1 MKGLDSL
8 DWVVITAYFVI
19 LLGVAWWVIKQKQ
32 KNTIKA
38 LRTPAQIRE
47 EMRQLKALRPD
58 HCRTTQDWIALQRFQ
73 ELYAEWIESVVVS
86 SDHKKDQS

>member
-1 MKGLDSL
+1 MVSTKPQKE
-8 DWVVITAYFVI
+8 
-19 LLGVAWWVIKQKQ
+19 KQKQ

-58 HCRTTQDWIALQRFQ
+58 HCRSAQDWIALQRFQ
-73 ELYAEWIESVVVS
+73 ELYAEWFASLG
-86 SDHKKDQS
+86 DTDDPD

>member
-1 MKGLDSL
+1 
-8 DWVVITAYFVI
+8 VVSTKPQKE
-19 LLGVAWWVIKQKQ
+19 KQKQ

-58 HCRTTQDWIALQRFQ
+58 HCRSAQDLIKLQRFQ
-73 ELYAEWIESVVVS
+73 ELYAEWYASLS
-86 SDHKKDQS
+86 NQDGQSD